1 MLICFLHWTNSGAVM
16 VKTWIAEG
24 RHTMAEDERGAFVR
38 RIDYAALQASHA
50 RLLGALNRVVQ
61 ADDDQTLDGDD
72 IESAREAIAAAQP
85 FTEKTND

>member
-1 MLICFLHWTNSGAVM
+1 M
-16 VKTWIAEG
+16 VKRWDTTYYNLVPDDDEG
-24 RHTMAEDERGAFVR
+24 DYVLHS
-38 RIDYAALQASHA
+38 DYAALQASHA
-50 RLLGALNRVVQ
+50 RLLEALNRIVQ